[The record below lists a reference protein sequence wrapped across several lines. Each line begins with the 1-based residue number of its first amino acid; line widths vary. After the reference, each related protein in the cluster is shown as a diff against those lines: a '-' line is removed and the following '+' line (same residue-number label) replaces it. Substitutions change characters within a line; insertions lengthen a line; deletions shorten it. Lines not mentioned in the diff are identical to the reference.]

1 MRAVLSHLQ
10 FKDVNGE
17 GIRMRGFYV
26 MLAGL
31 GLMIAAMAFTSI
43 QSVAWAWAVGVG
55 GLIVCLVS
63 AYMLL
68 RERRRKK

>member
-1 MRAVLSHLQ
+1 
-10 FKDVNGE
+10 
-17 GIRMRGFYV
+17 MRGFYV

-43 QSVAWAWAVGVG
+43 QNGTLAWIIALAGVA
-55 GLIVCLVS
+55 ICLVS
-63 AYMLL
+63 GYLLL

>member
-1 MRAVLSHLQ
+1 
-10 FKDVNGE
+10 
-17 GIRMRGFYV
+17 MRGFYV